1 MQVAKGCSQIALLM
15 GCDVLPLEKQHLVFN
30 QSLMQM
36 GLLLT
41 IQSLSQVD
49 ISHQGA
55 DRWSEFLNMHGT

>member
-1 MQVAKGCSQIALLM
+1 
-15 GCDVLPLEKQHLVFN
+15 
-30 QSLMQM
+30 MQM